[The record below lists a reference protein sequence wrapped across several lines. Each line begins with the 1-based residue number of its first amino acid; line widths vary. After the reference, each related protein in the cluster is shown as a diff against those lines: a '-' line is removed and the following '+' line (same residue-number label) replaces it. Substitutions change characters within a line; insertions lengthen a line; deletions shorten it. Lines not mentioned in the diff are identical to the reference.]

1 MTRSLPLMWA
11 PSGPRRIAVAIVQ
24 LVVLAI
30 ATGTVALLLAAG
42 QPQPTPAPLHLD
54 TTDSRT
60 VEPMG
65 HGGPR

>member
-1 MTRSLPLMWA
+1 MTRSIPPLWSPA
-11 PSGPRRIAVAIVQ
+11 APRRIASAIVQ

-30 ATGTVALLLAAG
+30 AVGTVALLLAAG
-42 QPQPTPAPLHLD
+42 QPQPVPAPLD